1 MKRLCTIVVAGCLLA
16 ACSHRPPAD
25 AGKPAPPSPAQVRA
39 EAEQA
44 WQFGDHAS
52 ALARWQRL
60 LELAPDDVAAWH
72 GIGEAYLALG
82 EASAALAAF
91 DAVLARQPADA
102 AAQEGRALALLG
114 LDRHAEARA
123 ALAALATGGE
133 AWRVQNA
140 LGLLADLDG
149 RYDAAQL
156 HYRQA
161 LTLQPENAVVR
172 NNLGYSCLMARDYV
186 QAERHFRDGLAQA
199 PGSARLHANLV
210 LALAWQGE
218 YARALTVA
226 LEQQPREVALNN
238 IGYVALLRRDYDAA
252 IRHFEAALE
261 ASPRWYVRA
270 AANLERARQ
279 ERDAARRS
287 ETADGASLGSR
298 GLSPG

>member
-1 MKRLCTIVVAGCLLA
+1 MKRFCAVVAAMLLLA

-25 AGKPAPPSPAQVRA
+25 SGKPAPPSPAQVRA

-44 WQFGDHAS
+44 WRFGDHAS

-60 LELAPDDVAAWH
+60 LELAPDDVGALN

-82 EASAALAAF
+82 EAAAALAAF
-91 DAVLARQPADA
+91 DAVLAKVPADA

-114 LDRHAEARA
+114 LDRHAEAKV
-123 ALAALATGGE
+123 ALAALAAASEG
-133 AWRVQNA
+133 WRVQNA

-149 RYDAAQL
+149 RHDAAQAY
-156 HYRQA
+156 YRQA
-161 LTLQPENAVVR
+161 LSLQPENAVVR
-172 NNLGYSCLMARDYV
+172 NNLGYSCLMARDYR
-186 QAERHFRDGLAQA
+186 QAEAHFRDGLALS
-199 PGSARLHANLV
+199 PGSLRLHANLV

-218 YARALTVA
+218 YGRALTVA

-279 ERDAARRS
+279 EREAARHS
-287 ETADGASLGSR
+287 ETADGANLGGK